1 MNLRAAIHRLIRYNC
16 RFRFRLLADGYSTTM
31 IASFRLKLGI
41 LAWLSFAIAACDRN
55 DPDVQDDADAI
66 VVGAGLSGLSAAVE
80 MGRAGVD
87 VLVIDMNSVAGGT
100 AVRAGGVAIV
110 GTPVQ
115 EAAGIHDTPELA
127 ARDWLEWTGDGDPEW
142 TRFYAEASREMIFDW
157 TTDMGVKY
165 VRVAPGHGNS
175 VSRFHF
181 TEGRAIHLVL
191 PIYRMALRLP
201 NVSFVWNTRVE
212 SLLVE
217 DGRIDGVV
225 VKDLRSGTSRVL
237 RAPNI
242 VLATGGFESDLDRV
256 RANWM
261 PGMPEPERLLI
272 GSSPRALGTGHDMAV
287 DAGAALTGL
296 DRHYIYVNGVLDPR
310 DAGGRRAL
318 TAGNDQAIWV
328 NAQGMRFTN
337 ESGFDKDILVDLL
350 NQEPAVYWAIF
361 DESSRGQF
369 GMRGAAWLKNQSPDH
384 PLLDNPKVTRQASS
398 LAELAAAAGL
408 PGTELEKSVLRFNA
422 MVNAGEDSDFGRFTH
437 GDATPAKIER
447 PPFYALQVF
456 PMTRKN
462 MGGVAVDR
470 QARVLDEAGRVIA
483 GLYAVGELNG
493 SVGINGR
500 HGLDGMFLGPS
511 ILTGRLAGR
520 SVAARYAGSQRQPET
535 SAPMQEADAADWTPG
550 LTSSAIEF
558 LLTQTRDGYWHF
570 EQSHRLVLERGYE
583 CDRCHSAKLPFFPA
597 VDRANLMAQTTLCL
611 NCH

>member
-1 MNLRAAIHRLIRYNC
+1 MTAA
-16 RFRFRLLADGYSTTM
+16 FP
-31 IASFRLKLGI
+31 LKLCMLI
-41 LAWLSFAIAACDRN
+41 WLSFAMVACDR
-55 DPDVQDDADAI
+55 QDRGTENDADVI

-87 VLVIDMNSVAGGT
+87 VLVVDINSVAGGT

-115 EAAGIHDTPELA
+115 EAAGIHDTPDLA
-127 ARDWLEWTGDGDPEW
+127 VRDWLEWTGDGDPDW

-191 PIYRMALRLP
+191 PIYRAALQQP
-201 NVSFVWNTRVE
+201 NVSFIWNNRVE

-217 DGRIDGVV
+217 DDRINGVV
-225 VKDLRSGTSRVL
+225 VKDLRSGANRVM

-242 VLATGGFESDLDRV
+242 VLATGGFESDLNRV

-261 PGMPEPERLLI
+261 PGLPQPERLLV
-272 GSSPRALGTGHDMAV
+272 GSSPSALGSGHDMATNV
-287 DAGAALTGL
+287 GAALTRL

-310 DAGGRRAL
+310 DADGRRAL
-318 TAGNDQAIWV
+318 TAGNDEAMWV
-328 NAQGMRFTN
+328 NAQGVRFTN
-337 ESGFDKDILVDLL
+337 EAGFDKNILIDLL
-350 NQEPAVYWAIF
+350 NQEPSSYWAIF
-361 DESSRGQF
+361 DESSRDRF
-369 GMRGAAWLKNQSPDH
+369 SMRGAAWLKNQSPDH
-384 PLLDNPKVTRQASS
+384 PILDNPQLTKQALS
-398 LAELAAAAGL
+398 LSELAAAAGL
-408 PGTELEKSVLRFNA
+408 PAVELENSVSRFNA
-422 MVNAGEDSDFGRFTH
+422 MIDAGEDSDFGRFAD
-437 GDATPAKIER
+437 GAATPARIGQ
-447 PPFYALQVF
+447 PPFYAIQVF

-462 MGGVAVDR
+462 MGGVAIDR
-470 QARVLDEAGRVIA
+470 QARVLDEDGSVVG
-483 GLYAVGELNG
+483 GLYAVGELTG

-520 SVAARYAGSQRQPET
+520 SIVAQYSGTERQPET
-535 SAPMQEADAADWTPG
+535 QLPVEQRETSDRKPA
-550 LTSSAIEF
+550 LTATALES
-558 LLTQTRDGYWHF
+558 LLAESRDGYWHF
-570 EQSHRLVLERGYE
+570 ERSHRLVLERGYE
-583 CDRCHSAKLPFFPA
+583 CDHCHSAQLPFTPP
-597 VDRANLMAQTTLCL
+597 VVRSSLIAQAKLCT

>member
-1 MNLRAAIHRLIRYNC
+1 MNLLIMPR
-16 RFRFRLLADGYSTTM
+16 RPFATFGLL
-31 IASFRLKLGI
+31 ICLL
-41 LAWLSFAIAACDRN
+41 LPLSGCGERPEARP
-55 DPDVQDDADAI
+55 PDAQAI

-115 EAAGIHDTPELA
+115 EAAGIHDTPDLA

-191 PIYRMALRLP
+191 PVYRTALQLP
-201 NVSFVWNTRVE
+201 SVSFVWNTRVE

-261 PGMPEPERLLI
+261 PGLPQPERLLI
-272 GSSPRALGTGHDMAV
+272 GSSPRALGSGHDMAI

-296 DRHYIYVNGVLDPR
+296 DRHYIYINGVLDPR
-310 DAGGRRAL
+310 DAAGRRAL
-318 TAGNDQAIWV
+318 TAGNDQAMWV
-328 NAQGMRFTN
+328 NAQGTRFTN
-337 ESGFDKDILVDLL
+337 ESGFDKDILIDLL

-361 DESSRGQF
+361 DQSSRDEF
-369 GMRGAAWLKNQSPDH
+369 GMRGAAWLKNESPDH

-408 PGTELEKSVLRFNA
+408 PVAELEESVLRFNA
-422 MVNAGEDSDFGRFTH
+422 MIDAGEDSDFGRFTH
-437 GDATPAKIER
+437 GDATPARVEKA
-447 PPFYALQVF
+447 PFYAVQGF

-493 SVGINGR
+493 SVGINGS

-520 SVAARYAGSQRQPET
+520 SVSTRYGGSQRQPE
-535 SAPMQEADAADWTPG
+535 SHLLMQQADTTNWTPG
-550 LTSSAIEF
+550 LTSNAIEF

-583 CDRCHSAKLPFFPA
+583 CDRCHSAELPFTPA
-597 VDRANLMAQTTLCL
+597 VDHSSLMAQTKLCL